1 MDLLL
6 GLLSYGITVVAV
18 GLFAV
23 RSLEMYRRIKA
34 GQPDPTRSNEKGKR
48 LALMT
53 REVLGHTKM
62 LNFTG
67 SGIAHWF
74 VMIGFVALFGTLVTA
89 YGQVIDPSFLLPVI
103 GKWDPYVY
111 FVLGIAWLTG
121 VSIVT
126 LIGIRQV
133 TRIVRKGR
141 TSRFFGSY
149 SGRAYFVEAVILVIV
164 VCVVWLHQLEVALI
178 DGEDVGGSIQVVATL
193 KIVVSMSWF
202 IVVASNL
209 RMGVAWHRFLAPF
222 NIFFKRNVDASPTLG
237 ALPEMLSKGAPI
249 DFEDP
254 KEDDVFGIGKAADI
268 SWKGLLDMA
277 SCTECGRCQSQCP
290 AWHTEKPLSPKLLIM
305 AMRDHALAKVP
316 SDKPIVGET
325 ISPDVLW
332 SCTTCGAC
340 VNECPVDIEHIDH
353 IVNMRRFQVLVESE
367 FPTELGGTFRNL
379 EKAGNPWGAN
389 RTDRNAWIAECD
401 FPIQVIE
408 GELPESVEYLFW
420 VGCAG
425 AFEERAKKTTKAVAE
440 LLYMAGVNF
449 AVLGKRETCTGDPAR
464 RAGNEFLYQILSR
477 ENIETFKEVY
487 SNYKGKKKVVVTCPH
502 CFTTIGRDYKQQGYE
517 LEMVHHTQL
526 LNTLVKEGRLKP
538 VNKATNK
545 LTYHDPCYLGRH
557 NQIYEPPRELLES
570 TGVKVIEMPR
580 NKERSFCCGAGGGR
594 MWMEEKLGTR
604 INLNRVDE
612 AIATGAQEV
621 AVGCPFCRV
630 MVSDGVTGRG
640 ADVAVLDVAQA
651 LLRMVKDESN
661 KGPAEQAPNMGT
673 PINTAEHKTEGEV
686 NKNDSDNPPPLNPNP
701 LTN

>member
-1 MDLLL
+1 MTLLL
-6 GLLSYGITVVAV
+6 ALISYGISVVAV
-18 GLFAV
+18 GLFSVKA
-23 RSLEMYRRIKA
+23 LEMYRRIRA

-53 REVLGHTKM
+53 KEVLGHTKM

-89 YGQVIDPSFLLPVI
+89 YGQVLDPAFLLPVI

-111 FVLGIAWLTG
+111 FVLAIAWLTG

-133 TRIVRKGR
+133 TRFVRKGR

-149 SGRAYFVEAVILVIV
+149 SDRAYFVEAVILVIV
-164 VCVVWLHQLEVALI
+164 FCVIWLHQLEVALI
-178 DGEDVGGSIQVVATL
+178 EGKDVGGLIQIVATV

-222 NIFFKRNVDASPTLG
+222 NIFFKRNVDSAPTLG

-316 SDKPIVGET
+316 SDAPIVGET

-389 RTDRNAWIAECD
+389 RMDRNAWIAECD

-538 VNKATNK
+538 VNRATNK

-570 TGVKVIEMPR
+570 TGVEVIEMPR

-630 MVSDGVTGRG
+630 MVSDGMTGRG
-640 ADVAVLDVAQA
+640 SDVAVLDVAQA
-651 LLRMVKDESN
+651 LLRTVKSEGHKSSTEQSPDMSSPIDATENKAES
-661 KGPAEQAPNMGT
+661 
-673 PINTAEHKTEGEV
+673 EV
-686 NKNDSDNPPPLNPNP
+686 DKNDSNNSTPFNTDASAD
-701 LTN
+701 

>member
-1 MDLLL
+1 MLETAL
-6 GLLSYGITVVAV
+6 GVAAYLITAVALV
-18 GLFAV
+18 AISL
-23 RSLEMYRRIKA
+23 RSLELYRRIKA
-34 GQPDPTRSNEKGKR
+34 GQPDPTRGNNKTQR
-48 LALMT
+48 FALMV
-53 REVLGHTKM
+53 REVLTHAKM

-74 VMIGFVALFGTLVTA
+74 VMIGFVSLFGTLLTA
-89 YGQVIDPSFLLPVI
+89 YGQTIDPHFVLPVI
-103 GKWDPYVY
+103 GHFAPYNF
-111 FVLGIAWLTG
+111 FVELITWLTG
-121 VSIVT
+121 ISIVA
-126 LIGIRQV
+126 LIAIRQV
-133 TRIVRKGR
+133 TRFTNKGR
-141 TSRFFGSY
+141 TSRFFGSG
-149 SGRAYFVEAVILVIV
+149 SWKAYFVEATILAIVFCVIALRGLEGALLGYSGNPWDFALSKPAVRIFDDLDSTTLEQWIVIV
-164 VCVVWLHQLEVALI
+164 A
-178 DGEDVGGSIQVVATL
+178 SL
-193 KIVVSMSWF
+193 KIIISMTWF
-202 IVVASNL
+202 IVIAANL
-209 RMGVAWHRFLAPF
+209 TMGIAWHRFLAPF
-222 NIFFKRNVDASPTLG
+222 NIFFKRNVSSTPTLG
-237 ALPEMLSKGAPI
+237 ALPEMLSHGKPI

-290 AWHTEKPLSPKLLIM
+290 AWHTEKPLSPKLLVM
-305 AMRDHALAKVP
+305 AMRDHALANVP

-389 RTDRNAWIAECD
+389 RMDRNAWIAECD
-401 FPIQVIE
+401 FPVTVID
-408 GELPESVEYLFW
+408 GALPDEVEYLFW

-425 AFEERAKKTTKAVAE
+425 AYEERAKKTTKAVAE
-440 LLYMAGVNF
+440 LLYMSGVNF
-449 AVLGKRETCTGDPAR
+449 GVLGARETCTGDPAR

-477 ENIETFKEVY
+477 ENIETFNEVY

-502 CFTTIGRDYKQQGYE
+502 CFTTIGRDYKQQGFE

-538 VNKATNK
+538 IAKQSKK

-557 NQIYEPPRELLES
+557 NQIYEAPRELLES
-570 TGVKVIEMPR
+570 TGADLVEMPR

-612 AIATGAQEV
+612 AIATGAEEV

-630 MVSDGVTGRG
+630 MVSDGAKGRES
-640 ADVAVLDVAQA
+640 DVEVIDVAQA
-651 LLRMVKDESN
+651 LLRSVKNGGNQS
-661 KGPAEQAPNMGT
+661 P
-673 PINTAEHKTEGEV
+673 
-686 NKNDSDNPPPLNPNP
+686 
-701 LTN
+701 TNQTT